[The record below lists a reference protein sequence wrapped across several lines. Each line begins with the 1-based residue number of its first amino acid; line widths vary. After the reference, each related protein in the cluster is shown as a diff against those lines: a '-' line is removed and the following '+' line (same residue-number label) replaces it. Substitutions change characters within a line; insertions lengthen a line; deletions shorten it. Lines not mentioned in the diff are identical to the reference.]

1 MLITVV
7 LNSFFQYAPFKIHVA
22 KLRVERYLN
31 LVYNDI
37 TDGDDTEKEH
47 KEIRNWHSNTCNASQ
62 LTKKEGAQ

>member
-1 MLITVV
+1 MLIRIAMIP
-7 LNSFFQYAPFKIHVA
+7 LFQYAAFDIHVA
-22 KLRVERYLN
+22 KFRLERYLN

-37 TDGDDTEKEH
+37 IDGDDTEKEH